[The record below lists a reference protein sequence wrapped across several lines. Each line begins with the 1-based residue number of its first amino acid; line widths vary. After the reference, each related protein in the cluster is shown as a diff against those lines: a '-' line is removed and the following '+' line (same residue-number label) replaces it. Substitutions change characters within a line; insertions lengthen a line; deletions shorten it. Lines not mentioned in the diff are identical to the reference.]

1 MEKWKLYAIAS
12 AFFAGITAILAKA
25 GLKTLSADLALVVR
39 TIFVLLFV
47 AIPVLATSGL
57 AGASLELRQAG
68 MRAWGLLALS
78 ALATALSWVCYY
90 RAVKE
95 GAVSTVALI
104 DKGSIVV
111 TLVLAAFFFGEAFTW
126 RMALGA
132 ALVVAGLLVL
142 VPVK

>member
-1 MEKWKLYAIAS
+1 MEKWKLYAVAS

-25 GLKTLSADLALVVR
+25 GLKTLPADLALVVR

-47 AIPVLATSGL
+47 AIPVLATSGMTS
-57 AGASLELRQAG
+57 ASLELRQAG
-68 MRAWGLLALS
+68 VRAWGLLALS

-95 GAVSTVALI
+95 GSVSTVALI

-111 TLVLAAFFFGEAFTW
+111 TLVLAAVFLGEAFTW

-132 ALVVAGLLVL
+132 ALVVSGLLVL